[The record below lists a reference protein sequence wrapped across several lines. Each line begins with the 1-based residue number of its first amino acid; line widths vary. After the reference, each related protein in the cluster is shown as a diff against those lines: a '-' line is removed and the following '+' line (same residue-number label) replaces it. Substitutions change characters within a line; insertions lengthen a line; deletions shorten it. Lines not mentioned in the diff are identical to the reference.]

1 MRISDWSSDVCS
13 SDLGHAEIA
22 GAMLPPP
29 HGVWGLPV
37 EQLDGIPGYGPDVE
51 KNREEAREI
60 MRSLGYGPD
69 KPLQIKIATRNIAGY
84 RDPAII
90 MIDHLSQIFIAGE
103 IAEFGRASCRE
114 SVCQYG

>member
-1 MRISDWSSDVCS
+1 MMLTIDRQAFIDILSE
-13 SDLGHAEIA
+13 GHAEIA

-51 KNREEAREI
+51 KNREEEREI

-69 KPLQIKIATRNIAGY
+69 KRSEERRVGEECVSTSRTLGSQDPYTIKER
-84 RDPAII
+84 
-90 MIDHLSQIFIAGE
+90 
-103 IAEFGRASCRE
+103 
-114 SVCQYG
+114 

>member
-1 MRISDWSSDVCS
+1 MMLTIDRQAFIDILSE
-13 SDLGHAEIA
+13 GHAEIA

-60 MRSLGYGPD
+60 MRSLGYEPD
-69 KPLQIKIATRNIAGY
+69 KPLQIKIATRNIAGS

-90 MIDHLSQIFIAGE
+90 MIDHLRQNFTE
-103 IAEFGRASCRE
+103 IGRALCRE
-114 SVCQYG
+114 KE